1 MPSLDPLHLPLQKV
15 AGNGSIESASS
26 KRSYGSES
34 ARRRILVLFMAVH
47 SYQLPSVERDTAFDS
62 G

>member
-34 ARRRILVLFMAVH
+34 ARRRIL
-47 SYQLPSVERDTAFDS
+47 
-62 G
+62 